1 MTQQSSY
8 WPKIA
13 IVLLVVVG
21 AFFAYSRFLNKPE
34 IKAPPSGTTATSA
47 KESDQKVPSI
57 PKTEPAPTKQIT
69 AAPSAASYNSST
81 NLRSL
86 LDSLQGDA
94 SKKRDYD
101 LVKAKA
107 LEECFIFTRQP
118 NYAND
123 VVQSRKAMNKGSP
136 DVLQKYADTL
146 TQRCRELASSG
157 PISVKESKNLYAD
170 AAREGSPEATAHQLR
185 SSLVLGQ
192 ATDSIDVLRSKS
204 IDLINT
210 GDPAAIFELSGAFGS
225 NSKFSGA
232 AVGSEKA
239 TAAWQLVACDM
250 GLDCSANSALLAS
263 ACLNGGMYCEPGDL
277 RFNMQQGQFSPTE
290 FEEVIALETT
300 IYNQI
305 KNGKTAMLFQ

>member
-8 WPKIA
+8 WQKIA
-13 IVLLVVVG
+13 IVLLLAAC
-21 AFFAYSRFLNKPE
+21 AFFVYSRFANKPE
-34 IKAPPSGTTATSA
+34 IKAPSSGTTAISA
-47 KESDQKVPSI
+47 KDPDQKVANI
-57 PKTEPAPTKQIT
+57 PKSETAPAKQIA
-69 AAPSAASYNSST
+69 AAPSAAAYNSSA

-86 LDSLQGDA
+86 LDSLQGDS

-107 LEECFIFTRQP
+107 FEECFIFTRQP

-136 DVLQKYADTL
+136 DVLQKFADTL
-146 TQRCRELASSG
+146 TQRCRDVANSG
-157 PISVKESKNLYAD
+157 PISLKESKSLYAE
-170 AAREGSPEATAHQLR
+170 AAKEGSPEAMAHQLR
-185 SSLVLGQ
+185 STLVLGQ
-192 ATDSIDVLRSKS
+192 DKTSIDDLRSKS

-250 GLDCSANSALLAS
+250 GLDCSANSALIAG

-277 RFNMQQGQFSPTE
+277 RYNMQQGQFSPSDY
-290 FEEVIALETT
+290 EEVLALETA
-300 IYNQI
+300 IYSQI
-305 KNGKTAMLFQ
+305 TNGKTAMLFR